1 MAILHPQNTVMNYNV
16 NMAIQVLPLHL
27 PQIEAYSVVDAAI
40 ACIQASGLHYVVCP
54 FETVIEG
61 PYDRVMQLLT
71 DIQDACNKAGAD
83 SVLINMKLQRSF
95 VKDIAIDD
103 KIGKYK

>member
-1 MAILHPQNTVMNYNV
+1 MSRNV
-16 NMAIQVLPLHL
+16 NLAIQVLPLHL
-27 PQIEAYSVVDAAI
+27 SQEDAYGIIDKAI
-40 ACIQASGLHYVVCP
+40 DCIRSSGLHYMVCP

-61 PYDRVMQLLT
+61 PYEKVMQLV
-71 DIQDACNKAGAD
+71 DDVQIACNEAGAQ